1 MTLNKLQERAV
12 FENKGNTIV
21 TASPGSGKTRTLVAR
36 AMYKLE
42 NIPKFKTIALITYT
56 NAAADEISSRLIN
69 QNNIFVGTIHR
80 FCLEFILRPYSWIY
94 KWNKPKIIS
103 YEEKEFF
110 FENNEDIDLEQ
121 NFGQNKFDEIG
132 KIKKELNGEL
142 DTSVEWNHDISL
154 IEVAQRYYEYQDSIK
169 VIDFNEILYRSYKII
184 SENEFI
190 LKSLASKFYEI
201 LVDEFQDTNLFQYK
215 ILQKVNNKGNCIFF
229 MVGDKRQQIFK
240 FAGAIENAFSKAEL
254 DFKAVH
260 VELKETYR
268 STGNIVKTY
277 SKLFDNHP
285 TINNEFSLNNQY
297 DYGINIIE
305 TKKANHDSY
314 VENIIKQIVDEKE
327 IPLKEIAILSTS
339 WFSAF
344 NISKVLR
351 DKYNIVGLGALPHK
365 HISNNST
372 FSILK
377 SLANYYY
384 KQNTRALRKV
394 KRNIELHCLE
404 NDLSFSDKA
413 LYYKTNDLI
422 THLLKT
428 DTAKSIIQ
436 GLNDYNALFDRLF
449 EIKHS
454 TFEEI
459 SKLIKDEDKKV
470 WSIGQYMQTLSGFN
484 GITNNTIHK
493 VKGLEFDVV
502 ILNGMNENKIPY
514 QKFLYRD
521 GKDWIFED
529 LTDERI
535 EEGRKLFYVAL
546 SRAKKHLII
555 LHNWKPSMFINVI
568 N

>member
-12 FENKGNTIV
+12 FEIKGNTLV

-42 NIPKFKTIALITYT
+42 DIPKFKTIALITYT

-94 KWNKPKIIS
+94 NWNKPRIIS
-103 YEEKEFF
+103 YEEKEAF

-121 NFGQNKFDEIG
+121 HFGQNKFDEIG

-154 IEVAQRYYEYQDSIK
+154 IEVAKKYYEYQESIK
-169 VIDFNEILYRSYKII
+169 VIDFNEILFRSYKII

-201 LVDEFQDTNLFQYK
+201 LVDEFQDTNLFQYE

-240 FAGAIENAFSKAEL
+240 FAGAIENAFEKAEF
-254 DFKAVH
+254 DFDAEP

-268 STGNIVKTY
+268 STKNIVNTY

-285 TINNEFSLNNQY
+285 IINNEFSLNNRF
-297 DYGINIIE
+297 DYAINIIE
-305 TKKANHDSY
+305 TKKDNHSNY
-314 VENIIKQIVDEKE
+314 VEQIIKKIVDEME
-327 IPLKEIAILSTS
+327 VPLSEIAILSTS
-339 WFSAF
+339 WYSAF
-344 NISKVLR
+344 NISKILR

-372 FSILK
+372 FSLLK

-384 KQNTRALRKV
+384 KRNIRALRKV

-404 NDLSFSDKA
+404 NNLSFSNKA
-413 LYYKTNDLI
+413 LYYKTNNLI
-422 THLLKT
+422 TYLLEDNIEKPIT
-428 DTAKSIIQ
+428 Q
-436 GLNDYNALFDRLF
+436 GFRDYNMLFDRLF

-454 TFEEI
+454 TFKEI
-459 SKLIKDEDKKV
+459 SELINDEDKNI
-470 WSIGQYMQTLSGFN
+470 WNIGQYMQTLSGLN

-493 VKGLEFDVV
+493 VKGLEYDVV
-502 ILNGMNENKIPY
+502 ILNEMNENKIPY
-514 QKFLYRD
+514 QKLLSRK
-521 GKDWIFED
+521 GWIYEA
-529 LTDERI
+529 LTNESV
-535 EEGRKLFYVAL
+535 EEGRKLFYVAV
-546 SRAKKHLII
+546 SRAKKHLIV
-555 LHNWKPSMFINVI
+555 LHNWKPSIFVSVI
-568 N
+568 S